1 MVINMIFQ
9 FEHSNSTWVRYS
21 EYEWKKA
28 ENGKLYLTACADA
41 KPTIYDPLKEYQQLV
56 LDALYIGRLGMKQEQ
71 DDTEIQDEIKAFAEK
86 YGLFGLMTALPTTP
100 SFMDYEAVYLPKNR
114 FIKKETMSTEEY
126 LALFFPFDKLDV
138 VKRSVESL
146 WNIEGDN
153 MMMAL
158 AMTMSDRPMAVNMRY
173 QRKYAESYE
182 WMKQVFTDWTVNA
195 TTVFLYYNDYDRMD
209 EDYKQLMR
217 QSIRAFGGNA
227 PVYHIELLEQPTLV
241 WDFHS
246 LLLGIQ
252 MMLSFMLTD
261 KNNPMRV
268 CKKCS
273 KFFVASRPSAVFCSP
288 RCKNQYNV
296 YKNRAKNKTDET
308 EE

>member
-1 MVINMIFQ
+1 MSFQ

-21 EYEWKKA
+21 EYEWKQA
-28 ENGKLYLTACADA
+28 EDGKLYLTACSNAQ
-41 KPTIYDPLKEYQQLV
+41 PTIYDPLKEYQQLV
-56 LDALYIGRLGMKQEQ
+56 LDALHIGRLGMKQEQ
-71 DDTEIQDEIKAFAEK
+71 DDTEIQAEIKAFAEK

-114 FIKKETMSTEEY
+114 FIKKETMSTEDY
-126 LALFFPFDKLDV
+126 LNLFFPFDKLDV

-158 AMTMSDRPMAVNMRY
+158 AMTMSDRPMAVNMSF
-173 QRKYAESYE
+173 QRQYAESYE
-182 WMKQVFTDWTVNA
+182 WMKQVFTDWAFNA
-195 TTVFLYYNDYDRMD
+195 TTVFLYYNDYDKLGD
-209 EDYKQLMR
+209 DNKQLMR

-227 PVYHIELLEQPTLV
+227 PVYRIELLEQPMLV

-261 KNNPMRV
+261 INNPMRV

-296 YKNRAKNKTDET
+296 YKNRAKNKTTDEDET
-308 EE
+308 N

>member
-1 MVINMIFQ
+1 MSFQ

-21 EYEWKKA
+21 EYEWKQA
-28 ENGKLYLTACADA
+28 EDGKLYLTACADA
-41 KPTIYDPLKEYQQLV
+41 QPTIYDPLKEYQQLV
-56 LDALYIGRLGMKQEQ
+56 LDALHIGRLGMKQEQ
-71 DDTEIQDEIKAFAEK
+71 DDEEIQAEIKAFAEK

-100 SFMDYEAVYLPKNR
+100 SFMAYEAVYLPKNR
-114 FIKKETMSTEEY
+114 FIKKETMSTEDY
-126 LALFFPFDKLDV
+126 LNLFFPFDKLDV

-158 AMTMSDRPMAVNMRY
+158 AMTMSDRPMAVNMSF
-173 QRKYAESYE
+173 QRQYAESYE
-182 WMKQVFTDWTVNA
+182 WMKQVFTDWAFNA
-195 TTVFLYYNDYDRMD
+195 TTVFLYYNDYDKLD
-209 EDYKQLMR
+209 DDYKQLMR
-217 QSIRAFGGNA
+217 QSIRAFDGNA
-227 PVYHIELLEQPTLV
+227 PSYHIELLEQPTLV

-261 KNNPMRV
+261 KSNPMRV

>member
-1 MVINMIFQ
+1 MSFQ

-21 EYEWKKA
+21 EYEWKQA
-28 ENGKLYLTACADA
+28 ENGKLYLTACSDA
-41 KPTIYDPLKEYQQLV
+41 QPTIYDPLKEYQQLV
-56 LDALYIGRLGMKQEQ
+56 LDALHIGRLGMRQEQ

-146 WNIEGDN
+146 WNIEGDD

-158 AMTMSDRPMAVNMRY
+158 AMTMCDRPMAVNMSF
-173 QRKYAESYE
+173 QRQYAESYE
-182 WMKQVFTDWTVNA
+182 WMKQVFTDWAFNA
-195 TTVFLYYNDYDRMD
+195 MTVFFYYNDKDKLNDDSKR
-209 EDYKQLMR
+209 LMQ
-217 QSIRAFGGNA
+217 QSMRAFGGNA
-227 PVYHIELLEQPTLV
+227 PIYHIDLLEQPTLV

-273 KFFVASRPSAVFCSP
+273 KFFVASRPSAAFCSP

-296 YKNRAKNKTDET
+296 YKNRAKNKTTDEDET
-308 EE
+308 N

>member
-1 MVINMIFQ
+1 MKM

-21 EYEWKKA
+21 EYEWKQDK
-28 ENGKLYLTACADA
+28 NGKQYLTACADA
-41 KPTIYDPLKEYQQLV
+41 QPTIYDPLKEYQQLV
-56 LDALYIGRLGMKQEQ
+56 LDALHIGRLGMRQEQ
-71 DDTEIQDEIKAFAEK
+71 DDTEIQSEIKAFAEK

-100 SFMDYEAVYLPKNR
+100 SFMDYEAVYLPKNH
-114 FIKKETMSTEEY
+114 FIKKETMSTEDY
-126 LALFFPFDKLDV
+126 LNLFFPFDKLDV

-158 AMTMSDRPMAVNMRY
+158 AMTMSDRQMAVNMSF
-173 QRKYAESYE
+173 QRQYAESYE
-182 WMKQVFTDWTVNA
+182 WMKQVFTDWAFNA
-195 TTVFLYYNDYDRMD
+195 TTVFLYYNDYDKLD

-217 QSIRAFGGNA
+217 QSIRAFDGNA
-227 PVYHIELLEQPTLV
+227 PSYHIELLEQPTLV

-268 CKKCS
+268 CKKSS

-296 YKNRAKNKTDET
+296 YKNRAKNKTTDEDET
-308 EE
+308 N

>member
-1 MVINMIFQ
+1 MIFQ

-21 EYEWKKA
+21 EYEWKQA
-28 ENGKLYLTACADA
+28 VDGKLYLTACSNAQ
-41 KPTIYDPLKEYQQLV
+41 PTIYDPLKEYQQLV

-71 DDTEIQDEIKAFAEK
+71 DDEEIQAEIKAFAEK

-114 FIKKETMSTEEY
+114 FIKKETMSTEDY
-126 LALFFPFDKLDV
+126 LNLFFPFDKLDV

-158 AMTMSDRPMAVNMRY
+158 AMTMSDRPLAVNMSF
-173 QRKYAESYE
+173 QRQYAESYE
-182 WMKQVFTDWTVNA
+182 WMKQVFTDWAFNA
-195 TTVFLYYNDYDRMD
+195 TTVFLYYNDYDKLD

-217 QSIRAFGGNA
+217 QSIRAFDGNA
-227 PVYHIELLEQPTLV
+227 PSYHIELLEQPTLV

-246 LLLGIQ
+246 LLLGVQ

-261 KNNPMRV
+261 KSNPMRV

-296 YKNRAKNKTDET
+296 YKNRAKNETTDEDET
-308 EE
+308 N

>member
-1 MVINMIFQ
+1 MSFQ

-21 EYEWKKA
+21 EYEWKQA

-41 KPTIYDPLKEYQQLV
+41 QPTIYDPLKEYQQLV

-71 DDTEIQDEIKAFAEK
+71 DDTEIQSEIKTFAEK

-114 FIKKETMSTEEY
+114 FIKKETMSTEDY
-126 LALFFPFDKLDV
+126 LNLFFPFDKLDV

-153 MMMAL
+153 IMMAL
-158 AMTMSDRPMAVNMRY
+158 AMTMSDRPMAVNMSF
-173 QRKYAESYE
+173 QRQYAESYE
-182 WMKQVFTDWTVNA
+182 WMKQVFTDWAFNA
-195 TTVFLYYNDYDRMD
+195 TTVFLYYNDYDRLD

-217 QSIRAFGGNA
+217 QSIRAFDGNA
-227 PVYHIELLEQPTLV
+227 PSYHVELLEQPTLV

-273 KFFVASRPSAVFCSP
+273 KFFVAS
-288 RCKNQYNV
+288 
-296 YKNRAKNKTDET
+296 
-308 EE
+308 

>member
-1 MVINMIFQ
+1 MSFQ
-9 FEHSNSTWVRYS
+9 FEHSNSTWVLYS
-21 EYEWKKA
+21 EYEWKQA
-28 ENGKLYLTACADA
+28 ENGKLYLTACSNAQ
-41 KPTIYDPLKEYQQLV
+41 PTIYDPLKEYQQLV
-56 LDALYIGRLGMKQEQ
+56 LDALYIGRLGMNQEQ
-71 DDTEIQDEIKAFAEK
+71 DDEEIQAEIKAFAEK

-114 FIKKETMSTEEY
+114 FIKKETMSTEDY
-126 LALFFPFDKLDV
+126 LNLFFPFDKLDV

-158 AMTMSDRPMAVNMRY
+158 AMTMSDRPMAVNMSF
-173 QRKYAESYE
+173 QRQYAESYE
-182 WMKQVFTDWTVNA
+182 WMKQVFTDWAFNV
-195 TTVFLYYNDYDRMD
+195 TTVFLYYNDYDKLD

-217 QSIRAFGGNA
+217 QSIRAFDGNA
-227 PVYHIELLEQPTLV
+227 PSYHIELLEQPTLV
-241 WDFHS
+241 CDFHS

-252 MMLSFMLTD
+252 LMLSFMLTD
-261 KNNPMRV
+261 EHNPMRV

-296 YKNRAKNKTDET
+296 YKNRAKNKTTDEDET
-308 EE
+308 N

>member
-1 MVINMIFQ
+1 MVINMSFQ

-21 EYEWKKA
+21 EYEWKQA
-28 ENGKLYLTACADA
+28 ENGKLYLTACSNAQ
-41 KPTIYDPLKEYQQLV
+41 PTIYDPLKEYQQLV

-71 DDTEIQDEIKAFAEK
+71 DDTEIQSEIKAFAEK

-114 FIKKETMSTEEY
+114 FIKKETMSTEDY
-126 LALFFPFDKLDV
+126 LNLFFPFDKLDV

-158 AMTMSDRPMAVNMRY
+158 AMTMSDRPMAVNMSF
-173 QRKYAESYE
+173 QRQYSESYE
-182 WMKQVFTDWTVNA
+182 WMKQIFTDWAFNA
-195 TTVFLYYNDYDRMD
+195 TTVFLYYNDYDKLD

-227 PVYHIELLEQPTLV
+227 PIYHIDLLEQPTLV

-261 KNNPMRV
+261 EHNPLRL
-268 CKKCS
+268 CKQCMKP
-273 KFFVASRPSAVFCSP
+273 FIASRPSAVFCSP

>member
-1 MVINMIFQ
+1 M
-9 FEHSNSTWVRYS
+9 
-21 EYEWKKA
+21 
-28 ENGKLYLTACADA
+28 LTLSLQ
-41 KPTIYDPLKEYQQLV
+41 IYDPLKEYQQLV

-71 DDTEIQDEIKAFAEK
+71 DDIEIQAEIKAFAEK

-114 FIKKETMSTEEY
+114 FIKNETMSTEDY
-126 LALFFPFDKLDV
+126 LNLFFPFDKLDV

-158 AMTMSDRPMAVNMRY
+158 AMTMSDRPMAVNMSF
-173 QRKYAESYE
+173 QRRYAESYE
-182 WMKQVFTDWTVNA
+182 WMKHVFTDWAFNA
-195 TTVFLYYNDYDRMD
+195 TTVFLYYNDYDRID
-209 EDYKQLMR
+209 DDYKQLMR
-217 QSIRAFGGNA
+217 QSIRAFDGNA
-227 PVYHIELLEQPTLV
+227 PSYHIELLEQPTLV

-261 KNNPMRV
+261 KNNSMRV

-296 YKNRAKNKTDET
+296 YKNREKNKKDE
-308 EE
+308 

>member
-1 MVINMIFQ
+1 MNM

-21 EYEWKKA
+21 EYEWKQA
-28 ENGKLYLTACADA
+28 ENGKLYLTACANA

-71 DDTEIQDEIKAFAEK
+71 DDEEIQAEIKAFAEK

-114 FIKKETMSTEEY
+114 FIKKETMSTEDY
-126 LALFFPFDKLDV
+126 LNLFFPFDKLDV

-158 AMTMSDRPMAVNMRY
+158 AMTTSDRPMAVNMSF
-173 QRKYAESYE
+173 QRQYAESYG
-182 WMKQVFTDWTVNA
+182 WMKQVFTDWAFNA
-195 TTVFLYYNDYDRMD
+195 TTVFLYYNDYDKLD
-209 EDYKQLMR
+209 NDYKQLMR
-217 QSIRAFGGNA
+217 QSIRAFDGNA
-227 PVYHIELLEQPTLV
+227 PSYHIELLEQPTLV

-273 KFFVASRPSAVFCSP
+273 KFFVASRLSAVFCSP

>member
-1 MVINMIFQ
+1 MSFQ
-9 FEHSNSTWVRYS
+9 FEHSNSTWVLYS
-21 EYEWKKA
+21 EYEWKQA
-28 ENGKLYLTACADA
+28 ENGKLYLTACSNAQ
-41 KPTIYDPLKEYQQLV
+41 PTIYDPLKEYQQLV

-71 DDTEIQDEIKAFAEK
+71 DDEEIQAEIKAFAEK

-114 FIKKETMSTEEY
+114 FIKKETMSTEDY
-126 LALFFPFDKLDV
+126 LNLFFPFDKLDV

-158 AMTMSDRPMAVNMRY
+158 AMTMSDRPMAVNMSF
-173 QRKYAESYE
+173 QRQYAESYE
-182 WMKQVFTDWTVNA
+182 WMKQVFTDWAFNV
-195 TTVFLYYNDYDRMD
+195 TTVFLYYNDYDKLD

-217 QSIRAFGGNA
+217 QSIRAFDGNA
-227 PVYHIELLEQPTLV
+227 PSYHIELLEQPTLV
-241 WDFHS
+241 CDFHS

-252 MMLSFMLTD
+252 LMLSFMLTD
-261 KNNPMRV
+261 EHNPMRV

-296 YKNRAKNKTDET
+296 YKNRAKNKTTDEDET
-308 EE
+308 N

>member
-1 MVINMIFQ
+1 M
-9 FEHSNSTWVRYS
+9 
-21 EYEWKKA
+21 
-28 ENGKLYLTACADA
+28 TACADA
-41 KPTIYDPLKEYQQLV
+41 QPELYDPLKEYQQLV

-71 DDTEIQDEIKAFAEK
+71 NDEEIQAEIKAFAGK

-114 FIKKETMSTEEY
+114 FIKKETMSTEAY

-158 AMTMSDRPMAVNMRY
+158 AMTMRLAMTMSDRPMAVNMSF
-173 QRKYAESYE
+173 QRQYAESYE
-182 WMKQVFTDWTVNA
+182 WMKQVFTDWAFNA
-195 TTVFLYYNDYDRMD
+195 TTVFLFYNDYDRLD

-217 QSIRAFGGNA
+217 QSIRAFDGNA
-227 PVYHIELLEQPTLV
+227 PSYHIELLEQPTLV

-252 MMLSFMLTD
+252 LMLSFMLTD
-261 KNNPMRV
+261 EHNPMRV

>member
-1 MVINMIFQ
+1 MSFQ

-21 EYEWKKA
+21 EYEWKQA
-28 ENGKLYLTACADA
+28 EDGKLYLTACSNAQ
-41 KPTIYDPLKEYQQLV
+41 PTLYDSLKEYQQLV

-71 DDTEIQDEIKAFAEK
+71 DDTEIQAEIKAFAEK

-100 SFMDYEAVYLPKNR
+100 SFIDYEAVYLPKNR
-114 FIKKETMSTEEY
+114 FIKKETMSTEDY
-126 LALFFPFDKLDV
+126 LNLFFPFDKLDI

-158 AMTMSDRPMAVNMRY
+158 AMTMSDRPMAVNMSF
-173 QRKYAESYE
+173 QRQYAESYE
-182 WMKQVFTDWTVNA
+182 WMKQVFTDWAFNA
-195 TTVFLYYNDYDRMD
+195 TTVFLYYNDYDRLD
-209 EDYKQLMR
+209 EDYKQLVR
-217 QSIRAFGGNA
+217 QSIRAFDGNA
-227 PVYHIELLEQPTLV
+227 PSYHIELLEQPTLV

-296 YKNRAKNKTDET
+296 YKNREKNKKDE
-308 EE
+308 

>member
-1 MVINMIFQ
+1 MSFQ
-9 FEHSNSTWVRYS
+9 FERSNSTWVRYS
-21 EYEWKKA
+21 EYEWKQT
-28 ENGKLYLTACADA
+28 ENGKLYLTARSNAQ
-41 KPTIYDPLKEYQQLV
+41 PTIYDPLKEYQQLV
-56 LDALYIGRLGMKQEQ
+56 LDALHIGRLGMRQEQ
-71 DDTEIQDEIKAFAEK
+71 DDEEIQAEIKAFAEK

-158 AMTMSDRPMAVNMRY
+158 AMTMSDRPMAVNMSF
-173 QRKYAESYE
+173 QRQYAESYE
-182 WMKQVFTDWTVNA
+182 WMKQVFTDWAFNA
-195 TTVFLYYNDYDRMD
+195 TTVFLYYNDYDKLD

-217 QSIRAFGGNA
+217 QSIRTFDGNA
-227 PVYHIELLEQPTLV
+227 PSYHIELLEQPTLV

-296 YKNRAKNKTDET
+296 YKNREKNKKDE
-308 EE
+308 

>member
-1 MVINMIFQ
+1 MSFQ
-9 FEHSNSTWVRYS
+9 FEHSNSTCVRYS
-21 EYEWKKA
+21 EYEWKQA
-28 ENGKLYLTACADA
+28 ENGKLYLTACSDA
-41 KPTIYDPLKEYQQLV
+41 QPTIYDPLKEYQQLV
-56 LDALYIGRLGMKQEQ
+56 LDALHIGRLGMRQEQ

-114 FIKKETMSTEEY
+114 FIKKETMSTEDY
-126 LALFFPFDKLDV
+126 LNLFFPFDKLDV

-158 AMTMSDRPMAVNMRY
+158 AMTMSDRPMAVNMSF
-173 QRKYAESYE
+173 QRQYAESYE
-182 WMKQVFTDWTVNA
+182 WMKQVFTDWAFNA
-195 TTVFLYYNDYDRMD
+195 TTVFLYYNDYDKLD
-209 EDYKQLMR
+209 DDYKQLMR
-217 QSIRAFGGNA
+217 QSIRAFDGNA
-227 PVYHIELLEQPTLV
+227 PSYHIELLEQPTLV

>member
-1 MVINMIFQ
+1 MSFQ

-21 EYEWKKA
+21 EYKWKQA
-28 ENGKLYLTACADA
+28 ENGKLYLTACSDA
-41 KPTIYDPLKEYQQLV
+41 QPTIYDPLKEYQQLV
-56 LDALYIGRLGMKQEQ
+56 LDALYIGRLGMKQEH
-71 DDTEIQDEIKAFAEK
+71 DDEEIQAEIKAFAEK

-114 FIKKETMSTEEY
+114 FVKKETMSTEDY
-126 LALFFPFDKLDV
+126 LNLFFPFDKLDV

-153 MMMAL
+153 IMMAL
-158 AMTMSDRPMAVNMRY
+158 AMTMSDRPMAVNMSF
-173 QRKYAESYE
+173 QRQYAESYE
-182 WMKQVFTDWTVNA
+182 WMKQVFIDWAFNA
-195 TTVFLYYNDYDRMD
+195 TTVFLYYNDYDKLD
-209 EDYKQLMR
+209 NDYKQLMR
-217 QSIRAFGGNA
+217 QSIRAFDGNA
-227 PVYHIELLEQPTLV
+227 PSYHIELLEQPTLV